1 MNTAFW
7 ILQGLLGLA
16 FLAAGIMKATQPL
29 ENLSTRM
36 DWVKQV
42 PAGLVRFIGIAEVL
56 GAIGLIVPAVTG
68 IASILTPIAAS
79 ALAVVML
86 LAAGFHYNRK
96 EYNRIAPSAVL
107 FVLTVV
113 VAVGRFAIRPF

>member
-16 FLAAGIMKATQPL
+16 FLAAGIMKATQPI
-29 ENLSTRM
+29 ESLSTRLE
-36 DWVKQV
+36 WVKQV
-42 PAGLVRFIGIAEVL
+42 PAGLVRFIGIAELL

-107 FVLTVV
+107 FVLTAV